1 MEGDPILGNQMFN
14 LMTELFPICRSI
26 TGDGVRKTLKI
37 IQRELPD
44 LKIFEIPS
52 GTKAFDWT
60 VPKEWNIHDAYVID
74 PKGKKIIDFQKSNL
88 HVVGYSVP
96 VDKEVSFDE
105 LQNHLFSLP
114 DQPDAIPYIT
124 SYYKEM
130 WGFCLTHNQRKL
142 LRPGNYKVC
151 IDSTLTNGSLTYGEL
166 KFEGKSDKEIFLS
179 TYICHPSMANNEL
192 SGPVVT
198 TYLAKWIREQKER
211 NYSYRIIFIPETI
224 GSIVYLSQNFEIMKN
239 RIIAGFNVTCVGD
252 DRNYS
257 FLASRYGRSKADQVA
272 QHVLKNMHPDFLS
285 YSFMDR
291 GSDERQFCSPGID
304 LPVVSIM
311 RSKYGEYPEY
321 HTSLDNLD
329 FVSPGGLYGSY
340 EVLQLCIACIEH
352 NETLKVNVL
361 CEPQLSKRGLYP
373 TISTKES
380 QAIVK
385 DMMNLI
391 TYCDGTNDLITVADL
406 INVPLW
412 TLFNIVDKLKVE
424 GLLINTK

>member
-1 MEGDPILGNQMFN
+1 
-14 LMTELFPICRSI
+14 
-26 TGDGVRKTLKI
+26 
-37 IQRELPD
+37 
-44 LKIFEIPS
+44 
-52 GTKAFDWT
+52 
-60 VPKEWNIHDAYVID
+60 
-74 PKGKKIIDFQKSNL
+74 
-88 HVVGYSVP
+88 
-96 VDKEVSFDE
+96 
-105 LQNHLFSLP
+105 
-114 DQPDAIPYIT
+114 
-124 SYYKEM
+124 
-130 WGFCLTHNQRKL
+130 
-142 LRPGNYKVC
+142 
-151 IDSTLTNGSLTYGEL
+151 
-166 KFEGKSDKEIFLS
+166 
-179 TYICHPSMANNEL
+179 
-192 SGPVVT
+192 
-198 TYLAKWIREQKER
+198 
-211 NYSYRIIFIPETI
+211 
-224 GSIVYLSQNFEIMKN
+224 
-239 RIIAGFNVTCVGD
+239 
-252 DRNYS
+252 
-257 FLASRYGRSKADQVA
+257 
-272 QHVLKNMHPDFLS
+272 MHPDFLS